1 MYKKIYIIL
10 ALLLMFSL
18 LACGPKPRTMIE
30 YEPLTKADLHEEPIN
45 RVAFYHY
52 MNGVI
57 AEMEENFELALS
69 YYSTALKHAPESYDV
84 RVALANLRMGMREYD
99 KAWEVLMPLENIY
112 SEAVMMK
119 ADCQRALGNWPESTR
134 LYELVTR
141 LDPQEISPHWY
152 LGNYYRQTGEYEKAI
167 EHYIR
172 LSHLSESVQIY
183 SELAQLYLNTG
194 DTANAIKTYQKS
206 IVVDASVENRDG
218 YMELARLLKLA
229 GKTDSTRIVLEK
241 YIELSSGSIDAR
253 LSLVETFISA
263 ENYKEA
269 QAEIEK
275 LATEYPNRSRLLGQ
289 LGMLSLDINQVQTAK
304 RLFTK
309 QADLDQASFVPRYY
323 LGRIAIFENEPEQA
337 KKHFWNMVDL
347 IDSLPDGW
355 INLAEVYRE
364 QDSLE
369 MAVDVLREGLERVS
383 AGKGDI
389 QTYLARYYAQMERYE
404 AVINILEGVV
414 DSSTTDIA
422 LLFTIASAH
431 ERMGDFDSSVAYFER
446 LLKVE
451 PEFHPALN
459 YLGYMWADLGIRL
472 KESKDMIERAL
483 ARDSLNPAYLDS
495 YGWVLFKMGDLGQA
509 EKYIKQA
516 IDLMEN
522 ADAVIFDH
530 LAEIYFAQGRVE
542 DAHQV
547 WEQALALDPTN
558 NDIREKLGR

>member
-1 MYKKIYIIL
+1 MFRKIYIIP
-10 ALLLMFSL
+10 ALLLMFSF
-18 LACGPKPRTMIE
+18 LACGPKPKTRVE
-30 YEPLTKADLHEEPIN
+30 YEPLTQKDLRQEPIN

-57 AEMEENFELALS
+57 AEIEENYELALS
-69 YYSTALKHAPESYDV
+69 YYSTALKHAPDSYDI

-99 KAWEVLMPLENIY
+99 KALEVLMPLEDIY
-112 SEAVMMK
+112 SEAVLMK
-119 ADCQRALGNWPESTR
+119 ADCQRALGNWPESSR

-141 LDPQEISPHWY
+141 LDPEEISPHWY

-167 EHYIR
+167 EHYVR
-172 LSHLSESVQIY
+172 MSHLSESVQIY
-183 SELAQLYLNTG
+183 NDLAQLYLNVD
-194 DTANAIKTYQKS
+194 DTVSAIKTYRNS
-206 IVVDASVENRDG
+206 IAVDASVENRDG
-218 YMELARLLKLA
+218 YMELARLLNA
-229 GKTDSTRIVLEK
+229 TGQADSAQVVLEK

-253 LSLVETFISA
+253 LSLIETFISA
-263 ENYKEA
+263 ENYNQA

-275 LATEYPNRSRLLGQ
+275 MADEYPNRSRLLGQ
-289 LGMLSLDINQVQTAK
+289 LGMLSLDINQVETAK
-304 RLFTK
+304 QLFTK
-309 QADLDQASFVPRYY
+309 QADLDQVNFVPQYY
-323 LGRIAIFENEPEQA
+323 LGRIAIFENQPELA
-337 KKHFWNMVDL
+337 KQHFWNMVDL
-347 IDSLPDGW
+347 LDSLPDGW

-369 MAVDVLREGLERVS
+369 MAIDVLREGLERVNS
-383 AGKGDI
+383 GKADI
-389 QTYLARYYAQMERYE
+389 QIYLARYYAQLERYE
-404 AVINILEGVV
+404 AVINILDGVV
-414 DSSTTDIA
+414 DTSTTDIA

-431 ERMGDFDSSVAYFER
+431 ERLGHFDSSVVYFER

-459 YLGYMWADLGIRL
+459 YLGYMLADLGIRL
-472 KESKDMIERAL
+472 QESKGMIERAL

-522 ADAVIFDH
+522 ADAVIYDH

-542 DAHQV
+542 DARRV
-547 WEQALALDPTN
+547 WEQALALDPNN

>member
-18 LACGPKPRTMIE
+18 PACGPKPTTMIE

-45 RVAFYHY
+45 RIAFYHY

-57 AEMEENFELALS
+57 AEMEENYELALS

-84 RVALANLRMGMREYD
+84 RVALANLRMGMREYN
-99 KAWEVLMPLENIY
+99 KAWEALMPLEDIY
-112 SEAVMMK
+112 SEAVLMK

-172 LSHLSESVQIY
+172 LSHLSESVQIFN
-183 SELAQLYLNTG
+183 ELAQLYLNTG

-218 YMELARLLKLA
+218 YMELARLLNLA
-229 GKTDSTRIVLEK
+229 GQADSAQVVLEK

-309 QADLDQASFVPRYY
+309 QADLDQASFVPQYY

-337 KKHFWNMVDL
+337 KQHFWNMVDL

-355 INLAEVYRE
+355 INLAEIYRE

-414 DSSTTDIA
+414 DTSTTDIA
-422 LLFTIASAH
+422 LLFTIASAY
-431 ERMGDFDSSVAYFER
+431 ERTGDFDSSVAYFER

-542 DAHQV
+542 DARRV
-547 WEQALALDPTN
+547 WEQALALDPNN

>member
-1 MYKKIYIIL
+1 MFRKIYIIP

-18 LACGPKPRTMIE
+18 LACGPKPKTSVE
-30 YEPLTKADLHEEPIN
+30 YEPLTRKDLHQEPIN

-57 AEMEENFELALS
+57 AEIEENYELALS

-84 RVALANLRMGMREYD
+84 RVALANLRMGLREYD
-99 KAWEVLMPLENIY
+99 KALEILMPLEDIY
-112 SEAVMMK
+112 SEAVLMK
-119 ADCQRALGNWPESTR
+119 ADCQRALGNWPEATR
-134 LYELVTR
+134 LYNLAIR
-141 LDPQEISPHWY
+141 LDPEEISPHWY
-152 LGNYYRQTGEYEKAI
+152 LGNYYRQAGEYGKAI
-167 EHYIR
+167 EHYIIM
-172 LSHLSESVQIY
+172 SHLSESVQIY
-183 SELAQLYLNTG
+183 NELAQLYFNTG
-194 DTANAIKTYQKS
+194 DTANAIKTYQS
-206 IVVDASVENRDG
+206 SVVVDGSVENRDG
-218 YMELARLLKLA
+218 YMELARLLNMTGQA
-229 GKTDSTRIVLEK
+229 DSAQIVLEK
-241 YIELSSGSIDAR
+241 YIKLSSGSIDAR
-253 LSLVETFISA
+253 LSLIETFISA

-269 QAEIEK
+269 QDEIEK

-289 LGMLSLDINQVQTAK
+289 LGMLSLDINQVETAK

-309 QADLDQASFVPRYY
+309 QADLDKASFVPQYY

-337 KKHFWNMVDL
+337 KQHFWNMIDL
-347 IDSLPDGW
+347 IDSIPDGW
-355 INLAEVYRE
+355 INLAEIYRE

-383 AGKGDI
+383 AGKRDI
-389 QTYLARYYAQMERYE
+389 QVYLARYYAQLERYE

-414 DSSTTDIA
+414 DTSTADIA

-431 ERMGDFDSSVAYFER
+431 ERMGNFDSSVAYFER

-459 YLGYMWADLGIRL
+459 YLGYMLADLGIRL
-472 KESKDMIERAL
+472 QESKDMIERAL

-516 IDLMEN
+516 IDLMDN
-522 ADAVIFDH
+522 ADAVIYDH

-542 DAHQV
+542 DARRV
-547 WEQALALDPTN
+547 WEQALALDPNN